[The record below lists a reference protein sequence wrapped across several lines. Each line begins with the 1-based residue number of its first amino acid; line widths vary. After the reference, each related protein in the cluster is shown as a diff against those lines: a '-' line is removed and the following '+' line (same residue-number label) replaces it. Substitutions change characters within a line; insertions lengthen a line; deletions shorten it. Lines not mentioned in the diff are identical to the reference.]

1 MTWKPRKGET
11 HRPADSYRGAA
22 RNAERGP
29 RRSLALKAERVA
41 LGETRAQADRRRW
54 QAAQAAQ

>member
-29 RRSLALKAERVA
+29 RRSLALRAVRRA
-41 LGETRAQADRRRW
+41 RGETRSQADRRRW
-54 QAAQAAQ
+54 QEAHQ